1 MEVIMA
7 ALVKKTQSRI
17 SRWCIHFVTKHR
29 APQRWYEYN
38 GPGMA

>member
-1 MEVIMA
+1 MA

-17 SRWCIHFVTKHR
+17 TSWCVRFVTKNR
-29 APQRWYEYN
+29 APARWYEYN